1 MEEVTAK
8 TSELKHLEEELELLK
23 EAVDIVFDVNHPV
36 EFYLEKLNKQV
47 DARRQHLGELK
58 SPQ

>member
-1 MEEVTAK
+1 MEEVTAN

-36 EFYLEKLNKQV
+36 EFYLEKFNQQV
-47 DARRQHLGELK
+47 DARRRLLGELK
-58 SPQ
+58 SQQ